1 MIKRQRGNNRFF
13 AFVQA
18 VFNPFF
24 CLQHIGAD
32 IAMTEDG
39 TFCQT
44 GRAACILQQ
53 GSIVTCQLD
62 WFERICCTL
71 LQGRLKSD
79 GIWNAVFRHHF
90 FHFADDKVQQ
100 RALNHAEHLADRRD
114 NHMFDLRTRQHQLQR
129 IGKVLQ
135 HDNRGRTAVFQL
147 MLQLARRIKRIGIH
161 CHQTCLQNTE
171 KRNRILQN
179 VRHHN
184 RHTLA
189 ARQFQ
194 YVLQVRRK
202 IGRQLAHFG
211 ISQRFAHVLKSR
223 FIREFLNTLT
233 EYVADGAVLR
243 NIDFRVYA
251 LFVAFEPEFFHID
264 QSFI

>member
-1 MIKRQRGNNRFF
+1 
-13 AFVQA
+13 
-18 VFNPFF
+18 
-24 CLQHIGAD
+24 
-32 IAMTEDG
+32 
-39 TFCQT
+39 
-44 GRAACILQQ
+44 
-53 GSIVTCQLD
+53 
-62 WFERICCTL
+62 
-71 LQGRLKSD
+71 
-79 GIWNAVFRHHF
+79 
-90 FHFADDKVQQ
+90 
-100 RALNHAEHLADRRD
+100 
-114 NHMFDLRTRQHQLQR
+114 MFDLCTRQHQLQR

-135 HDNRGRTAVFQL
+135 HDNRCRTAVFQL
-147 MLQLARRIKRIGIH
+147 MFQLARRIKRIRIH

-194 YVLQVRRK
+194 YVLQVRCK
-202 IGRQLAHFG
+202 ISRQLAHFG
-211 ISQRFAHVLKSR
+211 ISQRFTHVLKSR
-223 FIREFLNTLT
+223 FIRKFLNTLT

-243 NIDFRVYA
+243 DIDFGVDT

>member
-1 MIKRQRGNNRFF
+1 
-13 AFVQA
+13 
-18 VFNPFF
+18 
-24 CLQHIGAD
+24 
-32 IAMTEDG
+32 MTEDG

-184 RHTLA
+184 CHTLT
-189 ARQFQ
+189 AR
-194 YVLQVRRK
+194 
-202 IGRQLAHFG
+202 
-211 ISQRFAHVLKSR
+211 
-223 FIREFLNTLT
+223 
-233 EYVADGAVLR
+233 
-243 NIDFRVYA
+243 
-251 LFVAFEPEFFHID
+251 
-264 QSFI
+264 